1 MSYMALEVAPF
12 CTRVLA
18 PFYLR
23 VSTIQV
29 GLMRMQKNRSFDQL
43 ILVVYLLGAREVE
56 KSVTG
61 TRRTAI

>member
-23 VSTIQV
+23 VSTEGQIRLYVGNIQEV
-29 GLMRMQKNRSFDQL
+29 AFDN
-43 ILVVYLLGAREVE
+43 LVVKVIETNEQPLLKPLSE
-56 KSVTG
+56 
-61 TRRTAI
+61 